1 MKLAA
6 TVVLSLTAGAA
17 AFAPA
22 SMHSSLSQ
30 LKMSEEPEA
39 VAAPDA
45 DAVAVPVPVPAGPT
59 ARQTLEDIATAS
71 NPTINFYDPLS
82 LADANFWDQ
91 GNEATIGFLRH
102 AEIKHSRVAM
112 AAFVGY
118 CVQSNWH
125 WPWAMTTEGMPF
137 PAVEIGPEAQWDAV
151 PQTAKWQIF
160 TVIASLELW
169 DEANGGLDGGIHY
182 MRGRQPGK
190 YPSFQFFRDNVHFV
204 LDLYDPFNFFGK
216 MSQEQ
221 KDKRLIMEI
230 NNGRLA
236 MIGIFGFLAADAV
249 PGSVPSLNA
258 IAQPYDGNIMAPFQ
272 GDFSLFGGF

>member
-6 TVVLSLTAGAA
+6 TVILSLATGVAS
-17 AFAPA
+17 FAPVNTR
-22 SMHSSLSQ
+22 SLSTQ
-30 LKMSEEPEA
+30 LRMSDE
-39 VAAPDA
+39 AAPVKA
-45 DAVAVPVPVPAGPT
+45 TETPEEAPEIPAGPT
-59 ARQTLEDIATAS
+59 GMEILEDIATRS
-71 NPTINFYDPLS
+71 NPTIKYYDPLS
-82 LADANFWDQ
+82 LAEADFWGE

-118 CVQSNWH
+118 CVQSNFH

-137 PAVEIGPEAQWDAV
+137 PETSIGPEAQWDAI
-151 PQTAKWQIF
+151 PGAAKWQIL
-160 TVIASLELW
+160 TVIGALELW
-169 DEANGGLDGGIHY
+169 DEANGGLDDGLHY
-182 MRGRQPGK
+182 MRGRTPGK

-204 LDLYDPFNFFGK
+204 LDLYDPFGFFKK

-236 MIGIFGFLAADAV
+236 MIGIFGFMAADAV
-249 PGSVPSLNA
+249 PGSVPALSNLGLV
-258 IAQPYDGNIMAPFQ
+258 PYEGNIMAPFSS
-272 GDFSLFGGF
+272 DFSVFGS

>member
-6 TVVLSLTAGAA
+6 TIILSLTAGAA

-22 SMHSSLSQ
+22 SIHLPSSRL
-30 LKMSEEPEA
+30 MSSEDENAVVAGDAEVA
-39 VAAPDA
+39 VA
-45 DAVAVPVPVPAGPT
+45 GPS
-59 ARQTLEDIATAS
+59 ARQTLEDIATSS
-71 NPTINFYDPLS
+71 NPTIKFYDPLS
-82 LADANFWDQ
+82 LADANFWEQ

-125 WPWAMTTEGMPF
+125 WPWSMTTDGTPF

-160 TVIASLELW
+160 TVIGALELW
-169 DEANGGLDGGIHY
+169 DEANGGLDGGEHY
-182 MRGRQPGK
+182 MRGRTPGK
-190 YPSFQFFRDNVHFV
+190 YPSFQFFRDNVHWV
-204 LDLYDPFNFFGK
+204 LDLYDPFNLFKK
-216 MSQEQ
+216 MDQEK
-221 KDKRLIMEI
+221 KDRRLIMEI

-249 PGSVPSLNA
+249 PGSVPALNT
-258 IAQPYDGNIMAPFQ
+258 IALPYSGNIMAPFETN
-272 GDFSLFGGF
+272 FSLFGGL